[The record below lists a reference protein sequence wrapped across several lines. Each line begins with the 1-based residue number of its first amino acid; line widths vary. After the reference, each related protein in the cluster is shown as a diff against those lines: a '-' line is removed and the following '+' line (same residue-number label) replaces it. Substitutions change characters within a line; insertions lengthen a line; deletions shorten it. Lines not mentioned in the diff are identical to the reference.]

1 MNTMSNFK
9 KCLTVLGIV
18 LTLGL
23 SSLGAYATEVGVVN
37 LDDILANYTK
47 AQDIFADLQV
57 KEADFKKFVADAQ
70 KQLKDVSTP
79 LERKN
84 LEEKLTNDLKLKSES
99 LKDLEVKQN
108 KLLEDNVYAA
118 INSVSKSKKLD
129 VVMTKASVLTGGTD
143 ITNDVLTVLNAK
155 K

>member
-1 MNTMSNFK
+1 MSNFK